1 MVMGLGDKNFLEV
14 FWIVFL
20 CLKVDPGIWQGSKV
34 TRKTP
39 AFEAL
44 ETRG

>member
-1 MVMGLGDKNFLEV
+1 MGLGDKNSFEL
-14 FWIVFL
+14 FCIVFL

-34 TRKTP
+34 TRKIR
-39 AFEAL
+39 ASEAL